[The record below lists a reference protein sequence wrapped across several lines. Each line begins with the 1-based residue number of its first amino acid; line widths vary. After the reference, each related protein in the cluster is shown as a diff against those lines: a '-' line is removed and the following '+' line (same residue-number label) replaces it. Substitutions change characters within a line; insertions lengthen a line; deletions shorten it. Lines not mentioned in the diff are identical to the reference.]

1 MKVILI
7 IVGKTDFKY
16 LEEGIHL
23 YLSRIIHYLPFE
35 IITIKDL
42 KKGRTISPELVK
54 ENEGKEILNKIEPI
68 DFVILL
74 DEKGNEYTSVKF
86 AKYIENK
93 TITGTRKLIFVIGG
107 AYGYSENVYK
117 RANDKIS
124 LSKMTFSHQIV
135 RLIFMEQLYRAL
147 TIIKGEPYHHE

>member
-1 MKVILI
+1 MKVLLI

-16 LEEGIHL
+16 LEEGIQL
-23 YLSRIIHYLPFE
+23 YSNRIVHYLPFE

-42 KKGRTISPELVK
+42 KKAKSLSPELVK
-54 ENEGKEILNKIEPI
+54 ENEGKEILNKIEPT

-74 DEKGNEYTSVKF
+74 DENGKEFTSVQF

-93 TITGTRKLIFVIGG
+93 TITGIRKLIFVIGG
-107 AYGYSENVYK
+107 AYGYSDNVYK
-117 RANDKIS
+117 RANDKFS

-135 RLIFMEQLYRAL
+135 RLIFMEQLYRAF